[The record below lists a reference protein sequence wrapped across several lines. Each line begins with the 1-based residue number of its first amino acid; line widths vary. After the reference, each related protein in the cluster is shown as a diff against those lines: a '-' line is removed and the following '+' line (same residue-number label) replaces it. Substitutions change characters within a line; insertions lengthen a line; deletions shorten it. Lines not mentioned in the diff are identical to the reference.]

1 MIKNDEMI
9 NVYND
14 YDSNIYAPSVDP
26 KGIDL
31 VFPRKDEFNEPYII
45 SLPFAEIKNIHR
57 LDRNVFPRR
66 ILRFED
72 DMEDEVFGALNIRL
86 DREKETFTREDI
98 EDMILNPNDDIIKT
112 ILTIKDKGTIDRFV
126 SQLVYLKN
134 TNKYFIPTKVEEYI
148 RARKEELEEGIKESD
163 LEGQPTENVSAPS
176 VNVEVETGDLE
187 KEEVVESKP
196 KEKRAKSTATRK
208 KNNEK

>member
-1 MIKNDEMI
+1 MIKNDELI

-31 VFPRKDEFNEPYII
+31 TFPKKDEYNEPYLI
-45 SLPFAEIKNIHR
+45 SVPFAEIKNIHR
-57 LDRNVFPRR
+57 LDRNIFPRK

-72 DMEDEVFGALNIRL
+72 DMEEEVFKSLNIRL
-86 DREKETFTREDI
+86 DREKETYSREQI
-98 EDMILNPNDDIIKT
+98 EDMIINPTDGTIKE
-112 ILTIKDKGTIDRFV
+112 ILSIKDKGTIDRFL

-134 TNKYFIPTKVEEYI
+134 TNKYFIPSKIEAYI

-163 LEGQPTENVSAPS
+163 LEGQPTENIPVI
-176 VNVEVETGDLE
+176 
-187 KEEVVESKP
+187 EEVVETGEIEEEVEEAKVETKP
-196 KEKRAKSTATRK
+196 KKRGRTTT
-208 KNNEK
+208 KNK

>member
-1 MIKNDEMI
+1 MIKNDELI

-31 VFPRKDEFNEPYII
+31 TFPKKDEYNEPYVI
-45 SLPFAEIKNIHR
+45 SVPFAEIKNIHR
-57 LDRNVFPRR
+57 LDRNIFPRK

-72 DMEDEVFGALNIRL
+72 DMEEEVFKSLNIRL
-86 DREKETFTREDI
+86 DREKETYSREQI
-98 EDMILNPNDDIIKT
+98 EDMIINPTDGTIKE
-112 ILTIKDKGTIDRFV
+112 ILSIKDKGTIDRFL

-134 TNKYFIPTKVEEYI
+134 TNKYFIPSKIEAYI

-163 LEGQPTENVSAPS
+163 LEGQPTENIPVI
-176 VNVEVETGDLE
+176 
-187 KEEVVESKP
+187 EEVVETGEIEEEVEETKVETKP
-196 KEKRAKSTATRK
+196 KKRGRATT
-208 KNNEK
+208 KNK

>member
-1 MIKNDEMI
+1 MIKNDELI

-31 VFPRKDEFNEPYII
+31 TFPKKDEYNEPYLI
-45 SLPFAEIKNIHR
+45 SVPFAEIKNIHR
-57 LDRNVFPRR
+57 LDRNIFPRK

-72 DMEDEVFGALNIRL
+72 DMEEEVFKSLNIRL
-86 DREKETFTREDI
+86 DREKETYSREQI
-98 EDMILNPNDDIIKT
+98 EDMIINPTDGTIKE
-112 ILTIKDKGTIDRFV
+112 ILSIKDKGTIDRFL

-134 TNKYFIPTKVEEYI
+134 TNKYFIPSKIEAYI

-163 LEGQPTENVSAPS
+163 LEGQPTENIPVI
-176 VNVEVETGDLE
+176 
-187 KEEVVESKP
+187 EEVVETGEIEEEVEETKVETKP
-196 KEKRAKSTATRK
+196 KKRGRATT
-208 KNNEK
+208 KNK

>member
-1 MIKNDEMI
+1 MIKNDELI

-31 VFPRKDEFNEPYII
+31 TFPKKDEYNEPYLI
-45 SLPFAEIKNIHR
+45 SVPFAEIKNIHR
-57 LDRNVFPRR
+57 LDRNIFPRK

-72 DMEDEVFGALNIRL
+72 DMEEEVFKSLNIRL
-86 DREKETFTREDI
+86 DREKETYSREQI
-98 EDMILNPNDDIIKT
+98 EDMIINPTDGTIKE
-112 ILTIKDKGTIDRFV
+112 ILSIKDKGTIDRFL

-134 TNKYFIPTKVEEYI
+134 TNKYFIPSKIEAYI

-163 LEGQPTENVSAPS
+163 LEGQPTENIPVIEQ
-176 VNVEVETGDLE
+176 VVEIGEIEEEVEE
-187 KEEVVESKP
+187 AKVETKP
-196 KEKRAKSTATRK
+196 KKRGRTTT
-208 KNNEK
+208 KNK